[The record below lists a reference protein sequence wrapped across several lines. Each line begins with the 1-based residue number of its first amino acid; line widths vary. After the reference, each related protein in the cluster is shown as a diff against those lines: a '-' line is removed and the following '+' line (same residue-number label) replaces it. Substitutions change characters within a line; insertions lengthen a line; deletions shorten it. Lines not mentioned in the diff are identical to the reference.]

1 MNHRDKCKH
10 LLTEGHSHVRN
21 LNYIFFLF
29 LNVFIFKRGSACY
42 HEMKRERT
50 SNNSQCTWKLT
61 FRYFPRSPKTEARE
75 LRELA
80 LFFLTTKG
88 SELYSI
94 KQRPHRA
101 AGIPLGGRV
110 SGRVTGHSAAS
121 VSNTRRV
128 SSVRVGF
135 SAVSGCWA
143 KAGEFTYKVCGY
155 DNI

>member
-29 LNVFIFKRGSACY
+29 LNVFIFKRGSTCY

-50 SNNSQCTWKLT
+50 SNNRQCTWKLS
-61 FRYFPRSPKTEARE
+61 FRYFPRS
-75 LRELA
+75 RELA

-121 VSNTRRV
+121 VSNTASRLLSSRRV
-128 SSVRVGF
+128 FCCEWVLGESGRVHL
-135 SAVSGCWA
+135 
-143 KAGEFTYKVCGY
+143 
-155 DNI
+155 